1 MRRLEIADVE
11 LMRVAILQEI
21 QRSEEARYDHRLHGL
36 LLVCAGRSTYEVA
49 ELFGH
54 SPRTVQYWIRRFEES
69 GLAGLEDH
77 ERPGRP
83 RALDD
88 KTMKALGRDL
98 RRDPR
103 ALGYEQ
109 NLWDGK
115 LLSHHLQARYGVAL
129 GVRQCQRL
137 FSRLGFRRRKPRP
150 QIAKA
155 DPAAQ
160 KAFKKTP
167 PSGPSRRR

>member
-1 MRRLEIADVE
+1 M
-11 LMRVAILQEI
+11 
-21 QRSEEARYDHRLHGL
+21 
-36 LLVCAGRSTYEVA
+36 
-49 ELFGH
+49 
-54 SPRTVQYWIRRFEES
+54 
-69 GLAGLEDH
+69 
-77 ERPGRP
+77 
-83 RALDD
+83 
-88 KTMKALGRDL
+88 
-98 RRDPR
+98 
-103 ALGYEQ
+103 
-109 NLWDGK
+109 
-115 LLSHHLQARYGVAL
+115 AL